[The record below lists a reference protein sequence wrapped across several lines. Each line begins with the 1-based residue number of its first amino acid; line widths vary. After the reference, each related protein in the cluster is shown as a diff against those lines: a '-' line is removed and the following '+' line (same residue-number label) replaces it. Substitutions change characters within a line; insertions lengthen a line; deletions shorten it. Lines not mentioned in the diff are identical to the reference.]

1 VQAPESQLHE
11 KLGGLEAMDKLI
23 DVSSAESETKVIKFA
38 NKLSFALRSSVEY
51 EFLLQ
56 VWIRIWVED
65 GCVWVGIGGVELTFY
80 HVHTGLQD
88 AGPPSALLR
97 GAQC

>member
-1 VQAPESQLHE
+1 MHACVQRIFALVHAPESQLHE
-11 KLGGLEAMDKLI
+11 KLGGLEAMDELI

-56 VWIRIWVED
+56 VRD
-65 GCVWVGIGGVELTFY
+65 AKGGAVGW
-80 HVHTGLQD
+80 
-88 AGPPSALLR
+88 AGWGINKLK
-97 GAQC
+97 

>member
-1 VQAPESQLHE
+1 MQAPESQLHE
-11 KLGGLEAMDKLI
+11 KLGGLEAMDELI

-56 VWIRIWVED
+56 VRCLFCFKSTIVSVSGFGR
-65 GCVWVGIGGVELTFY
+65 CVV
-80 HVHTGLQD
+80 
-88 AGPPSALLR
+88 R
-97 GAQC
+97 